1 MTTAPNIFNDCKNLF
16 FGMNSLNGANIRAST
31 AIGAYIRIY
40 FVDIALGDSLNRTFI
55 NTSSACGAIFTDFVS
70 HFYLLLVKLITLI
83 CQMYP
88 KIIN

>member
-1 MTTAPNIFNDCKNLF
+1 
-16 FGMNSLNGANIRAST
+16 MNSLDRANIGT
-31 AIGAYIRIY
+31 CTTICAYIRINLI
-40 FVDIALGDSLNRTFI
+40 DIALGDSLNRTFI
-55 NTSSACGAIFTDFVS
+55 NTGSASGAIFTDFVS